1 MISII
6 TRCYNRLEYT
16 IQVVN
21 RVRELGG
28 DYEHIIID
36 NASQD
41 GTQEWFRWMVK
52 NTNWYDKLRYYR
64 FDDNLGDWM
73 GMIKGLE
80 YAKGDY
86 IVQLDNDILV
96 DNNTWLQDMVTV
108 LANTDY
114 KAVML
119 KRMGVQWVL
128 GVKQSGEP
136 QLKGLIEGLDIIPVE
151 RPVACYM
158 TTRKTFDM
166 FAERVHNKDR
176 SKYEIRNLIG
186 NTAKILNRPCREC
199 EYDIQ
204 RIKYSPKNKNIH
216 AKL

>member
-21 RVRELGG
+21 RVREMGG

-41 GTQEWFRWMVK
+41 GTQEWFRWMVA
-52 NTNWYDKLRYYR
+52 NTNWYDKLKYYR
-64 FDDNLGDWM
+64 FDTNLGDWT
-73 GMIKGLE
+73 GMTEGLK

-96 DNNTWLQDMVTV
+96 NDKSWLQDMVTV
-108 LANTDY
+108 LTKTDY
-114 KAVML
+114 RSVML
-119 KRMGVQWVL
+119 KRSGALWVL
-128 GVKQSGEP
+128 GPRMGEP
-136 QLKGLIEGLDIIPVE
+136 GTRGLIEGLDIIPVE
-151 RPVACYM
+151 RSVACYM
-158 TTRKTFDM
+158 TTRKTFEM
-166 FAERVHNKDR
+166 FATGVHNKNR
-176 SKYEIRNLIG
+176 SKYEIRRLIG
-186 NTAKILNRPCREC
+186 NTAKIINRTCQEC

-204 RIKYSPKNKNIH
+204 RVKYSPKNKNIH